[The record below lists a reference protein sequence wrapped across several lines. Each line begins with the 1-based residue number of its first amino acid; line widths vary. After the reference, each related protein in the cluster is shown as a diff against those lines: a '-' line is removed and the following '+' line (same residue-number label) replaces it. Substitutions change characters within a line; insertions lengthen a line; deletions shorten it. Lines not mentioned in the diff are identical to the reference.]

1 MCEVQGMKYEN
12 EHIISIEL
20 LNRYFA
26 SEANE
31 AEIQQVEQWRISN
44 SDNQKEFEVWKKLW
58 KAGTDSANQAV
69 IDIDAEWQRL
79 EKTIGLSKAKV
90 ISLTRILQLAAVL
103 IVSFSSTWYLYNQ
116 SQTQILNTDLAQVQ
130 TIDLPDGSKVT
141 LNSES
146 KIIYSKNFGVENRAI
161 TLRGEA
167 YFEVAKNATMP
178 FIIDAQ
184 GASIK
189 VVGTQFNINAY
200 KNKGLVK
207 VTVIEGTVQLFETNQ
222 PTKNA
227 VLNAGET
234 GVYLK
239 QKNTIIKH
247 SKANL
252 NDVSWKTQKIEFI
265 NTPLIEVLEVL
276 HNNYYI
282 DFIVDDAVKGCTITV
297 SFDQKDLASI
307 LKVLKSTLNLN
318 VSRQG
323 KKIIITGDG
332 C

>member
-1 MCEVQGMKYEN
+1 
-12 EHIISIEL
+12 
-20 LNRYFA
+20 
-26 SEANE
+26 
-31 AEIQQVEQWRISN
+31 
-44 SDNQKEFEVWKKLW
+44 
-58 KAGTDSANQAV
+58 
-69 IDIDAEWQRL
+69 
-79 EKTIGLSKAKV
+79 
-90 ISLTRILQLAAVL
+90 
-103 IVSFSSTWYLYNQ
+103 
-116 SQTQILNTDLAQVQ
+116 
-130 TIDLPDGSKVT
+130 LPDGSKVT